1 MASNTNKDLYGDV
14 EFATWL
20 DLQTLFP
27 EEIYL
32 IRKYLQQNLKTVE
45 AGTNGGRILLK
56 MQEMGFANL
65 AGFDYST
72 SGCYGVHLIII
83 NLDILIM
90 KASSLDLRE
99 KIVIAYFLD
108 KMSIRQTAAKFSVA
122 KSLVQKLVKQQRT
135 ERNLEAKKP
144 GKPQISY
151 LTTAEPELREIV
163 RENHDATLAELCEIF
178 AGKTGNWVGKSAMCS
193 ALQRIGLNRKK
204 KLMDTSNGTKQSV
217 KYFWSN

>member
-1 MASNTNKDLYGDV
+1 
-14 EFATWL
+14 
-20 DLQTLFP
+20 
-27 EEIYL
+27 
-32 IRKYLQQNLKTVE
+32 
-45 AGTNGGRILLK
+45 
-56 MQEMGFANL
+56 
-65 AGFDYST
+65 
-72 SGCYGVHLIII
+72 
-83 NLDILIM
+83 M

-108 KMSIRQTAAKFSVA
+108 NMSIRQTAAKFSVA

-151 LTTAEPELREIV
+151 LKTAEPELREIV

-204 KLMDTSNGTKQSV
+204 KLCGVV
-217 KYFWSN
+217 KPRQKESRT